1 MYSSLKNLFEKRLAV
16 GTEKVSEQE
25 QLALATCIL
34 LLEAAHAD
42 DEFTEVERRTVGELL
57 GNRFGLAI
65 DETAELMAL
74 AEQER
79 EKSPDLYQFAQLI
92 NDNYPQGRKLAIV
105 ELLWQV
111 VFSDGVL
118 AAHEDALMH
127 KLGKLLGVRHGELMA
142 LKLRA
147 KRTLANGSDPS

>member
-1 MYSSLKNLFEKRLAV
+1 MYSSLKNLFEQRLAV
-16 GTEKVSEQE
+16 GSEGGSE
-25 QLALATCIL
+25 EERLALATCIL

-42 DEFTEVERRTVGELL
+42 DDFTEVERRTVGELL
-57 GNRFGLAI
+57 GRRFGLAS

-74 AEQER
+74 AEKER
-79 EKSPDLYQFAQLI
+79 AKSPDLYQFAQLI
-92 NDNYPQGRKLAIV
+92 NDNYPQARKLALV

-147 KRTLANGSDPS
+147 KRKLANDSETS